1 MVTMDNLEQITRKLS
16 LEIGIPNDELM
27 EDISS
32 IVYYVDVFE
41 CDRDTSIVER
51 HIDIEY
57 SFGEYC
63 EIPEGSELF
72 QFICS
77 LYGLPLLQEEKE
89 ITIYQK
95 DEE

>member
-1 MVTMDNLEQITRKLS
+1 MTTMDSLEQIARKLS

-41 CDRDTSIVER
+41 CDGDTSIIER
-51 HIDIEY
+51 HIDVEY
-57 SFGEYC
+57 SFGEYY
-63 EIPEGSELF
+63 EVPGGSELF

>member
-1 MVTMDNLEQITRKLS
+1 MLYGILEGVYCDYNGQLGTDC
-16 LEIGIPNDELM
+16 PQT
-27 EDISS
+27 
-32 IVYYVDVFE
+32 YYVDVFE
-41 CDRDTSIVER
+41 CDGDTSIIER

-57 SFGEYC
+57 SFGEYY
-63 EIPEGSELF
+63 EVPEGSELF